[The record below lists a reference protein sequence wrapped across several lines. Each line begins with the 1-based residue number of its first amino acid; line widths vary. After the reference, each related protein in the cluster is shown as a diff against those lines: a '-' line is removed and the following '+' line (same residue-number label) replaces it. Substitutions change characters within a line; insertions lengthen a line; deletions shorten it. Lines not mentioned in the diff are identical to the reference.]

1 MYFIKLIDFF
11 SNDTYILIEELETI
25 KYQANEKIP
34 LIQVLGCPVPGIFQV
49 RALAWGAISFSEI
62 FTTVTI
68 IFITMFLIIIIYKSA
83 QEPQGERVLEWLIVI
98 MFHSMILK

>member
-1 MYFIKLIDFF
+1 MKVKSESEVAQSCPTLGDPMDC
-11 SNDTYILIEELETI
+11 S
-25 KYQANEKIP
+25 P
-34 LIQVLGCPVPGIFQV
+34 PGCPVPGIFQA